1 MMRSETEMTGK
12 VKVVISNDQKEVKIP
27 TGVRL
32 LIRRCCTAVLVHEEF
47 DCDAEV
53 SVTFVDDDRIHELNK
68 QFRNIDRSTDV
79 LSFPLGE
86 NGEYDV
92 NYETGA
98 KLLGDIVISVP
109 HAIAQAEEY
118 GHSLQREIGFLTVHS
133 MLHLLGY
140 DHVNGGIESVRM
152 REKEETVLTKLGL
165 KRNSSYYMDE

>member
-1 MMRSETEMTGK
+1 MTGK
-12 VKVVISNDQKEVKIP
+12 VKVVISNQQKQIRVP
-27 TGVRL
+27 TGVRML
-32 LIRRCCTAVLVHEEF
+32 VRRCCTAVLVHEEF
-47 DCDAEV
+47 DGDAEISV
-53 SVTFVDDDRIHELNK
+53 SFVDDEMIREYNK

-86 NGEYDV
+86 NGVYDI

-98 KLLGDIVISVP
+98 KLLGDIVISIP
-109 HAIAQAEEY
+109 HAFAQAEEY

-140 DHVNGGIESVRM
+140 DHVNGGLESVRM